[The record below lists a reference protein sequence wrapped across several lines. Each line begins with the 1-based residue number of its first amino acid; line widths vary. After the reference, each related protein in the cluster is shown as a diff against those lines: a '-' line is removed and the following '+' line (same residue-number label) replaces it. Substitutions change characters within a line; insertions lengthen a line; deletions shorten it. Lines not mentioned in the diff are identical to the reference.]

1 MKRGRKPQEEI
12 HVQKKM
18 KVTSR
23 QRESGKTRD
32 VRGSSAMIL
41 GVPVIPLEPP
51 AEFVYDWP
59 TIASSNPF
67 DLNFEDI
74 QGHELEKQNDSDWDV
89 IPEDGFLELLDDQP
103 GEIVFNGVG
112 QDVPW
117 RLIKIDIPVPT
128 AMKVRVSRRQC
139 CLDPRLA

>member
-1 MKRGRKPQEEI
+1 
-12 HVQKKM
+12 M
-18 KVTSR
+18 KVTSH

-32 VRGSSAMIL
+32 IRVSSATIL

-59 TIASSNPF
+59 TIASSNPL
-67 DLNFEDI
+67 DLNFEDT
-74 QGHELEKQNDSDWDV
+74 QRHEHKKQNDSDWDV
-89 IPEDGFLELLDDQP
+89 IPEDGFLELLHDQP
-103 GEIVFNGVG
+103 GKIVVNGVG
-112 QDVPW
+112 QDVRR
-117 RLIKIDIPVPT
+117 RLVKIDIPVPT